1 MSLPEIIFKIFGYL
15 LSSLVA
21 LVEHVVEHDWLFH
34 ITGMHGQGL
43 DQVLLS
49 EPLLTHS
56 GPGGWFLNVRDL
68 THLLADVSS

>member
-1 MSLPEIIFKIFGYL
+1 MFNFVGYL

-21 LVEHVVEHDWLFH
+21 LVEHVVEHDWLLH
-34 ITGMHGQGL
+34 ITGVHGQRL

-68 THLLADVSS
+68 IHLLADVSS